1 MKRITTHPNPLSPEI
16 SRKLLDL
23 LATDDNF
30 RDLFKNSPKV
40 ALLRLGHPSSDI
52 ELLASQLKV
61 EALADKAT
69 IAKTR
74 DEIHRSLISSAAMQP
89 IRLNVPLIST
99 PQLKKTVELSSGAL
113 GNQRWQKAS

>member
-1 MKRITTHPNPLSPEI
+1 MNKIRTLANPLSPEI
-16 SRKLLDL
+16 SKKLLDL

-69 IAKTR
+69 IAKAR

-89 IRLNVPLIST
+89 IRLNVPLGST
-99 PQLKKTVELSSGAL
+99 PQLKKKVELSFEKL
-113 GNQRWQKAS
+113 GNQRWHKAS

>member
-1 MKRITTHPNPLSPEI
+1 MKKNAAHVNPLSPEVAD
-16 SRKLLDL
+16 KLLDL

-30 RDLFKNSPKV
+30 RDLFKNSPKI

-52 ELLASQLKV
+52 DLTAPHLKV

-69 IAKTR
+69 IAKAR

-89 IRLNVPLIST
+89 IRLNVSLGST
-99 PQLKKTVELSSGAL
+99 PQLKKKADFSFGIL
-113 GNQRWQKAS
+113 GNQQWQKAS